1 MKKKTIFLLKK
12 NKIAVSMLFLLLRCS
27 CLILSTWSFL
37 LMSWHSLVFLWN
49 SSFHYLWPPS
59 VLICFWLDIWRASY
73 SQKSNA
79 IDGWAPVPSQ
89 IFCFTSGRVLFSVP
103 ASDLYCF
110 SHIIFD
116 DIQVFN
122 EKNPCNL
129 ASLNFFF
136 INNCW
141 FVHPNKSPLHIFP
154 SELSCYEIGRLDT
167 FVMSWATS

>member
-1 MKKKTIFLLKK
+1 MKGFFWNLEGGKHMEGVLLLFNLPKWKKTIFLLKK
-12 NKIAVSMLFLLLRCS
+12 NKIAVSRLFLLLKCS

-59 VLICFWLDIWRASY
+59 ALICFWPDIWRASY

-89 IFCFTSGRVLFSVP
+89 ICFTTGRVLFSVP

-122 EKNPCNL
+122 EKKPCNL
-129 ASLNFFF
+129 ASLKFF
-136 INNCW
+136 
-141 FVHPNKSPLHIFP
+141 L
-154 SELSCYEIGRLDT
+154 
-167 FVMSWATS
+167 